1 MIIPDLYDESL
12 STKGVHDLIEEVRN
26 SDPLMTADVTWRN
39 YALGIFDEPEL
50 GERAE
55 ILGADCKYP
64 EENLIG
70 QCLDQIASR
79 VRFRHYTVD
88 NDAVRANLETFSTK
102 NQLGKAV
109 IAVIK
114 RVQTD
119 GNAAMSVG
127 WRPDRF
133 NKGKGRAVIHHEIWW
148 DGDIGMF
155 VAVDDSSDVL
165 WAVSEWYGDDKKK
178 RRTLYLPDRITRFR
192 KEGEGWEIE
201 KELPWTRANG
211 KPLGVPVAHFPNGAS
226 PYSPYAP
233 STVKGVVA
241 TQDALNSSL
250 YNRLAVSAFTGSQIY
265 YLTGSTV
272 GEDSMK
278 VVPGTLWQAPNAAAR
293 FGVLAPGNMDALIKE
308 TDDLRGVIAG
318 AFPVPSYRI
327 GRGQWPSGIALQRAD
342 SPMIA
347 QSRLLGEVAKPG
359 LNRLA
364 VMNIKLENTYGSQA
378 FDEEAL
384 VDVEWSPPDE
394 VDPGTQIEIDQARV
408 NLYASIEDLTDTMLK
423 KTELLT
429 EDEYTDFIAEREAQ
443 KAEELAQASIA
454 PNDTQ
459 FGR

>member
-1 MIIPDLYDESL
+1 
-12 STKGVHDLIEEVRN
+12 
-26 SDPLMTADVTWRN
+26 
-39 YALGIFDEPEL
+39 
-50 GERAE
+50 
-55 ILGADCKYP
+55 
-64 EENLIG
+64 
-70 QCLDQIASR
+70 
-79 VRFRHYTVD
+79 
-88 NDAVRANLETFSTK
+88 
-102 NQLGKAV
+102 
-109 IAVIK
+109 
-114 RVQTD
+114 
-119 GNAAMSVG
+119 
-127 WRPDRF
+127 
-133 NKGKGRAVIHHEIWW
+133 
-148 DGDIGMF
+148 
-155 VAVDDSSDVL
+155 
-165 WAVSEWYGDDKKK
+165 
-178 RRTLYLPDRITRFR
+178 
-192 KEGEGWEIE
+192 
-201 KELPWTRANG
+201 
-211 KPLGVPVAHFPNGAS
+211 
-226 PYSPYAP
+226 
-233 STVKGVVA
+233 
-241 TQDALNSSL
+241 
-250 YNRLAVSAFTGSQIY
+250 
-265 YLTGSTV
+265 
-272 GEDSMK
+272 